1 MDNNSSNVVL
11 RLENVTK
18 QYKNFTA
25 VNNVSFELE
34 KGKIYGF
41 IGQNGAGKTTII
53 RMIVG
58 VALPTKGNIDIF
70 IDGENKGLYEGRK
83 KIGAIVESPALYTKL
98 TARKNLQIQK
108 SLYGINDPNIEVEL
122 MELVGLKGWEDKKV
136 KDFSLGMRQRLAIAM
151 ALVNDPQILL
161 LDEPIN
167 GLDPMGI
174 VEVRNLIKMLC
185 EKKQITVLI
194 SSHIL
199 SELHQLATDYIIIDK
214 GNIVKKMS
222 LNELDNQIERFVA
235 LQVEDKEAAKNVIEN
250 VLHSKRYQIF
260 DNNFIKIY
268 DYVDDVRAV
277 AKAMMDNNVLVVY
290 LNITSESLENY
301 FINLVGGNSNV

>member
-1 MDNNSSNVVL
+1 
-11 RLENVTK
+11 
-18 QYKNFTA
+18 
-25 VNNVSFELE
+25 
-34 KGKIYGF
+34 
-41 IGQNGAGKTTII
+41 
-53 RMIVG
+53 MIVG

-70 IDGENKGLYEGRK
+70 VDGENKGLYEGRK

-108 SLYGINDPNIEVEL
+108 SLYGINDPNLEVEL

>member
-108 SLYGINDPNIEVEL
+108 SLYGINDPNLEVEL